1 MQSSA
6 GHPAFPDH
14 FSARADDYGKFRP
27 VYPPALFSWLAG
39 QARMR
44 SLAVDVATG
53 NGQAALALAQHFD
66 AVVACEPSAA
76 QLAAARAHPRIEY
89 RRETAE
95 SLSLPDQ
102 SVDLLTAAQAAHWFD
117 WPAFCREAARVLKP
131 GGVLAIWSYA
141 YCTVT
146 PAVDRVVGDFARD
159 QVGPYWPRERHLVD
173 EGYRGLALPFEPL
186 ALPPLEMTADWDAAA
201 MHGYIGTWSAV
212 TRCRVRT
219 GRDPMAVL
227 APALAAAWGEGSR
240 TVRWP
245 LVVKAA
251 RA

>member
-1 MQSSA
+1 MA
-6 GHPAFPDH
+6 RAAFTDH
-14 FSARADDYGKFRP
+14 FSPQAADYERFRP
-27 VYPPALFSWLAG
+27 GYPPALFEWLAG
-39 QARMR
+39 QARTR

-53 NGQAALALAQHFD
+53 NGQAALALAEHFD

-95 SLSLPDQ
+95 SLSLPDG
-102 SVDLLTAAQAAHWFD
+102 SADLLTAAQAAHWFD

-131 GGVLAIWSYA
+131 AGVLAIWSYA

-146 PAVDRVVGDFARD
+146 PAVDRIVGDFARD
-159 QVGPYWPRERHLVD
+159 LVGPYWPRERQLVD
-173 EGYRGLALPFEPL
+173 EGYRELALPFAPL
-186 ALPPLEMTADWDAAA
+186 APPPLQMTADWSQRA
-201 MHGYIGTWSAV
+201 MLGYIGTWSAV
-212 TRCRVRT
+212 TRCRART
-219 GRDPMAVL
+219 GRDPIAVL
-227 APALAAAWGEGSR
+227 APVLAAAWGEGIR

-245 LVVKAA
+245 LAVKAA